1 MVDTENVA
9 EDVTEI
15 SRFLLMVLEEG
26 NELLHQNSITE
37 EFKDKVTTYLEL
49 LKVTTKMLEAFYE
62 VSEDKDDKI
71 FWENL
76 ASQYRLIFIA
86 IYNTLLQ
93 RSISSIIFVVKVI
106 KRQMDSRAD
115 QNTKFQQKLWKS
127 FMELIFRG
135 RKFRKYLEFRDGQ
148 YVGE

>member
-26 NELLHQNSITE
+26 NELLHQNSSIE

-49 LKVTTKMLEAFYE
+49 LKVTTEMLEAFYE

-93 RSISSIIFVVKVI
+93 RSISSIIFCGKSDKETNGLPGRPKYKISAETLEELHGV
-106 KRQMDSRAD
+106 DFSRE
-115 QNTKFQQKLWKS
+115 KISK
-127 FMELIFRG
+127 IFGVSRWTI
-135 RKFRKYLEFRDGQ
+135 RR
-148 YVGE
+148 